1 MRRAGQGQFHARALP
16 ALDEDDDGGTPRM
29 WNSWNRASGTSPA
42 MPATSSTWPRG
53 PAQVRRHPVRGRHL
67 PCLAVPGRVRRR
79 RILGGT
85 VPGIPGGLRTAP
97 GGGPAAGN
105 GGGARHGEPRVR
117 VAGPFG
123 LCPGGRLTRSPVPF
137 PGSIVAGRVRFP
149 RVATGRAVPRHGAGA
164 TALPVGD
171 RPGPGR
177 PPGSPYPGAAGRCSG
192 GRAGGAG
199 CPGGTSG
206 HPPVRPG
213 PGAVPRP
220 GGGPGSPP

>member
-1 MRRAGQGQFHARALP
+1 MALGRTAICLNMIVKNETPVIREAIQLGRSRAEYLLFLDADDQLVLP
-16 ALDEDDDGGTPRM
+16 EGYRLPELGGDGY
-29 WNSWNRASGTSPA
+29 
-42 MPATSSTWPRG
+42 
-53 PAQVRRHPVRGRHL
+53 HI
-67 PCLAVPGRVRRR
+67 CLAVPGRVRRR
-79 RILGGT
+79 RVLGGT

-97 GGGPAAGN
+97 GGGPAAGS

-164 TALPVGD
+164 TALPVGE

-177 PPGSPYPGAAGRCSG
+177 PPGSPYPEAGGRCSG

-199 CPGGTSG
+199 RPGGTSG